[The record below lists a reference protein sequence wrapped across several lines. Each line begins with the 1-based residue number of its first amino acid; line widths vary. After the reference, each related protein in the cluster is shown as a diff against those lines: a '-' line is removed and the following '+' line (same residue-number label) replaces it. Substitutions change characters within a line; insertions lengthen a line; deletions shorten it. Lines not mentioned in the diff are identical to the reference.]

1 MGSRP
6 QPVRICQMQGINVPQ
21 NQADGSHCRAQLNQ
35 EQKPF
40 PRLLLFFNPVFSPAE
55 GTVKLRPTK
64 ERKNRIVQ
72 LAVKYTAV
80 LDANDAYHGST
91 NRQSFR
97 VGFWVVGTV
106 KLVLVA
112 LRCRKENGLYV
123 VGKNLFQLLFNCS
136 A

>member
-1 MGSRP
+1 MFLKIKLMVHTVERS
-6 QPVRICQMQGINVPQ
+6 
-21 NQADGSHCRAQLNQ
+21 LNQ

-97 VGFWVVGTV
+97 VGFWVVGMV
-106 KLVLVA
+106 KLHLEEWFVLEVSRF
-112 LRCRKENGLYV
+112 LKFR
-123 VGKNLFQLLFNCS
+123 NCEL
-136 A
+136 